1 MDTRQINGLWPEHGM
16 ESMSWDEAVATS
28 IVNEH
33 KHLAGATLPILHALQ
48 ENFGYI
54 DRAAIPLIAEALN
67 VSKAEVLG
75 TITFYHDFRSEPAGR
90 RVIKLC
96 RAEAC
101 QAVGCR
107 SLEAHLHQAHGA
119 ALGSTTHCGA
129 LTLEPVYCLGN
140 CALGP
145 SALVDGKLVARLT
158 TQRLDAIVA
167 AEMHRG
173 LERGEGGARPAGVGE
188 DTLEE
193 LDLAERERPGTGRR
207 WRRRVLDQAP

>member
-1 MDTRQINGLWPEHGM
+1 
-16 ESMSWDEAVATS
+16 MSWDEAVATS

-101 QAVGCR
+101 QAVGC
-107 SLEAHLHQAHGA
+107 E
-119 ALGSTTHCGA
+119 T
-129 LTLEPVYCLGN
+129 
-140 CALGP
+140 
-145 SALVDGKLVARLT
+145 LVDHAAREHHLAIDSTSATIQSVTGVVADNNIIPLI
-158 TQRLDAIVA
+158 AGSVN
-167 AEMHRG
+167 G
-173 LERGEGGARPAGVGE
+173 LIAC
-188 DTLEE
+188 
-193 LDLAERERPGTGRR
+193 
-207 WRRRVLDQAP
+207 QC

>member
-1 MDTRQINGLWPEHGM
+1 MNLDMGHGM

-101 QAVGCR
+101 QAVG
-107 SLEAHLHQAHGA
+107 
-119 ALGSTTHCGA
+119 
-129 LTLEPVYCLGN
+129 
-140 CALGP
+140 
-145 SALVDGKLVARLT
+145 
-158 TQRLDAIVA
+158 
-167 AEMHRG
+167 
-173 LERGEGGARPAGVGE
+173 
-188 DTLEE
+188 
-193 LDLAERERPGTGRR
+193 
-207 WRRRVLDQAP
+207 